1 MTERIRRPRFG
12 ALEIEV
18 TIDDPKAYTKPWT
31 VAVNQRFALDTELME
46 YACLENEKDVP
57 RLVGK

>member
-1 MTERIRRPRFG
+1 LTERFRRPAYG
-12 ALEIEV
+12 ALQVQV
-18 TIDDPKAYTKPWT
+18 TIDDPKAYTQPFT
-31 VAVNQRFALDTELME
+31 VNVNQHIARDLELLE